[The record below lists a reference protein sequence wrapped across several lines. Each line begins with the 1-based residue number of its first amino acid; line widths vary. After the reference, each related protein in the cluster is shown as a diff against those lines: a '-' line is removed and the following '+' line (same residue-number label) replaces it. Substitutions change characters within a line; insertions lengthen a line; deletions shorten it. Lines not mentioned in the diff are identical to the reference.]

1 MEFANK
7 SGFVFDQLPEVFSVA
22 AAGTDIYTTPD
33 DVSVQLGDLAR
44 LKYQRCDL
52 SGSLVLDAAGSPV
65 VTVRLTDGT
74 TDYAS
79 VELTFAAEARKTFS
93 LLDVDLSAVSGAT
106 KLKLI
111 VDVGTL
117 AAGRTAQ
124 IAARLDVSHPLM
136 VGGC

>member
-7 SGFVFDQLPEVFSVA
+7 SGFVFDQLPESFSCAAVA
-22 AAGTDIYTTPD
+22 SDVYSTPD
-33 DVSVQLGDLAR
+33 DVSVRLGDLAR

-52 SGSLVLDAAGSPV
+52 FGSVVLDAAGSPV
-65 VTVRLTDGT
+65 VTVRLSDGV

-93 LLDVDLSAVSGAT
+93 LPDIDLSAVSGAA
-106 KLKLI
+106 KLRLV

-136 VGGC
+136 IGGC